1 MQNANADLSVRT
13 VASFAIQLPST
24 QRYGLMALLTL
35 LACSMPAWAEKAD
48 RDKPVNIESDRM
60 TADDGKKLSIFEGR
74 AVLTQGTLIIRA
86 DRITVQQDNEG
97 FQYGVATGNLATFR
111 QKREGF
117 DEYVDGEAE
126 RIEYDGKA
134 DKVQF
139 FTRARLRRDGGD
151 DVRGNYISYDAKTE
165 FFSANSSKDS
175 SPQSRDGRVR
185 AVIMPKKIETDEPIP
200 ASGAATN
207 APAAKPAAKP
217 PAKPAAKPAA
227 SVAPLQLRGD
237 GQIATPRQD

>member
-1 MQNANADLSVRT
+1 MRAFTYFHFRIGRQYS
-13 VASFAIQLPST
+13 LP
-24 QRYGLMALLTL
+24 RNYPCLLALLTML
-35 LACSMPAWAEKAD
+35 TCNLPAFAEKAD

-74 AVLTQGTLIIRA
+74 AILTQGTLIIRA
-86 DRITVQQDNEG
+86 DRITVQQDSEG

-126 RIEYDGKA
+126 RIEYNGKA

-165 FFSANSSKDS
+165 FFSANSTKDS
-175 SPQSRDGRVR
+175 APQSRDGRVR
-185 AVIMPKKIETDEPIP
+185 AVIMPKKTETDEPTP
-200 ASGAATN
+200 ASGGAINSPAAKPT
-207 APAAKPAAKP
+207 ARPAAKPAAG
-217 PAKPAAKPAA
+217 A
-227 SVAPLQLRGD
+227 APLQLRGD

>member
-1 MQNANADLSVRT
+1 MQNANADMFSHAAANNPSRSNHPLR
-13 VASFAIQLPST
+13 FALQ
-24 QRYGLMALLTL
+24 GLLALLPL
-35 LACSMPAWAEKAD
+35 VACNLPAFAEKAD

-74 AVLTQGTLIIRA
+74 AILTQGTLIIRA
-86 DRITVQQDNEG
+86 DRITVQQDGEG

-165 FFSANSSKDS
+165 FFSANSTKDS

-185 AVIMPKKIETDEPIP
+185 AVIMPKKTDEPDA
-200 ASGAATN
+200 ASTT
-207 APAAKPAAKP
+207 KPAAKP
-217 PAKPAAKPAA
+217 VAKPAA
-227 SVAPLQLRGD
+227 SAAPLQLRGD
-237 GQIATPRQD
+237 GRIATPRQD